1 MKKLFPSSFNQ
12 LIEPSGIDIGEA
24 KKILEQNVQCAQSGL
39 LASFDNNTTLNE
51 MVLSIVLSRAEMT
64 NE

>member
-24 KKILEQNVQCAQSGL
+24 KKILEQNVQCA
-39 LASFDNNTTLNE
+39 
-51 MVLSIVLSRAEMT
+51 
-64 NE
+64 